1 MEIIPIALQGFKLEN
16 SLFCPQQKGRH
27 VHTGA
32 AQSNISAIFFPEQKY
47 ISVLL
52 HKNSRYISKIR
63 N

>member
-16 SLFCPQQKGRH
+16 SLFCLQQKGRH

-52 HKNSRYISKIR
+52 HKNSRNISKIR